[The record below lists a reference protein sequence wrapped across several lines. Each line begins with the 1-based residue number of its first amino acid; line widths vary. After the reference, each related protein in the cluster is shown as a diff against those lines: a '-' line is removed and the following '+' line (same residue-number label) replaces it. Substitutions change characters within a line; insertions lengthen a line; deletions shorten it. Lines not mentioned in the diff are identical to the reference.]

1 MDFQPLTRRPAFRTA
16 AGLGATVI
24 GYLLL
29 RRTVPAP
36 APFSLVLDLG
46 LFAVVL
52 TFTLALASQFVLPV
66 HRVAERVAA
75 VRRLFGYGLGE
86 RGPVLFIEDGRPI
99 EGSRDRRSGPG
110 VLLIGQASAAV
121 LRTDVSYTRAVG
133 PGVVFTPPGERL
145 AEALDLRRQVR
156 RQRGRPAP
164 GSQPAT
170 TASSA
175 LTRDG
180 IPIFAD
186 LSVTFMLDPGHTFRP
201 REGSHPALP
210 PFEFHPQSAIR
221 AVYGHAYGEAQDVPW
236 TELPL
241 RLAADVW
248 RERAKSRLLSAFLGA
263 DSDARRNLADLRQEI
278 LDRLQGSGEGAGS
291 PRAAGESAA
300 REAELLRARG
310 IRVLDVHIGNVFLP
324 EEVRRERIQQWKARW
339 TAAHERELTEVR
351 TLETSL
357 RRQAIQESAST
368 LRQRLTGELRVALAA
383 GATPGSLETLR
394 LIVRDA
400 VRLAG
405 DADRSPEAGPLAE
418 HLRSMAE
425 EIENLVRDD
434 PRPGTVA

>member
-16 AGLGATVI
+16 AGLGVTVV
-24 GYLLL
+24 GYFLL
-29 RRTVPAP
+29 RRGLPAP
-36 APFSLVLDLG
+36 GLPSLLLDLG
-46 LFAVVL
+46 LFAIVL
-52 TFTLALASQFVLPV
+52 AFTLALASQFVLPV
-66 HRVAERVAA
+66 RRISERLAA

-99 EGSRDRRSGPG
+99 ESSRDRRGGPG

-133 PGVVFTPPGERL
+133 PGVVFTPSGERL

-156 RQRGRPAP
+156 RQRGRPT
-164 GSQPAT
+164 PAT
-170 TASSA
+170 TASGA

-180 IPIFAD
+180 IPISAD
-186 LSVTFMLDPGHTFRP
+186 LSVTFMLDPGHSFRP

-248 RERAKSRLLSAFLGA
+248 RERAKSRPLSAFLGA
-263 DSDARRNLADLRQEI
+263 DIDARHTLADLRQEI
-278 LDRLQGSGEGAGS
+278 LARLQGPGEDAGS
-291 PRAAGESAA
+291 AHAAGESPA

-310 IRVLDVHIGNVFLP
+310 IRVLDVHVGSVYLP

-339 TAAHERELTEVR
+339 TAAHESELTEVR
-351 TLETSL
+351 ALEGSL
-357 RRQAIQESAST
+357 RRQAIQESAQT
-368 LRQRLTGELRVALAA
+368 LRDRLTGELRAALSA
-383 GATPGSLETLR
+383 GATPGPLESLR
-394 LIVRDA
+394 LIARDA

-405 DADRSPEAGPLAE
+405 DADRSPEAGPLAD

-425 EIENLVRDD
+425 EIENLMRDD
-434 PRPGTVA
+434 PRPGTAA

>member
-16 AGLGATVI
+16 AGLGVTVV
-24 GYLLL
+24 GYTLL
-29 RRTVPAP
+29 RRGLPAP
-36 APFSLVLDLG
+36 GMPSLLLDLG
-46 LFAVVL
+46 LFAIVL
-52 TFTLALASQFVLPV
+52 AFTLALASQFVLPV
-66 HRVAERVAA
+66 RRISERLAA

-99 EGSRDRRSGPG
+99 ESSRDRRGGPG

-133 PGVVFTPPGERL
+133 PGVVCTPSGERL

-156 RQRGRPAP
+156 RQRGRPT
-164 GSQPAT
+164 SAT
-170 TASSA
+170 TASGA

-180 IPIFAD
+180 IPISAD
-186 LSVTFMLDPGHTFRP
+186 LSVTFMLDPGHSFRP

-248 RERAKSRLLSAFLGA
+248 RERAKSRPLSAFLGA
-263 DSDARRNLADLRQEI
+263 DFDARHTLADLRQEI
-278 LDRLQGSGEGAGS
+278 LARLQGSGEDPGS
-291 PRAAGESAA
+291 AHAASESAA

-310 IRVLDVHIGNVFLP
+310 IRVLDVHIGNVYLP

-339 TAAHERELTEVR
+339 TAAHESELTEVR
-351 TLETSL
+351 ALEGSL
-357 RRQAIQESAST
+357 RRQAIQESAQT
-368 LRQRLTGELRVALAA
+368 LRQRLTGELRAALTA
-383 GATPGSLETLR
+383 GATPGPLESLR
-394 LIVRDA
+394 LIARDA

-425 EIENLVRDD
+425 EIENLMRDD
-434 PRPGTVA
+434 PRPGTAA